1 MKYELISKYYFKN
14 STMSSGRRQ
23 KLNVKSPG
31 ELITHQDSFRE
42 CIVDEM
48 ARLKVKRSKN
58 MDILII
64 LICWSYKLNYI
75 F

>member
-14 STMSSGRRQ
+14 STMSSGRSQ

-48 ARLKVKRSKN
+48 ARLKYKRSKN
-58 MDILII
+58 IGIFL
-64 LICWSYKLNYI
+64 LLKL
-75 F
+75 